1 MKTTFATAALV
12 AMAGV
17 AGAACAHGPAGHEE
31 SVDVLQHQSLPGS
44 PGKQAVMLKV
54 GYGPGQKSAGHM
66 HPGPVFAYVLE
77 GEVESQLQGEPP
89 VVYKAG
95 QSWYEAPGA
104 HHLVS
109 RNASTTKPAT
119 LLVWMVKG
127 EQEAPVLPL
136 PGDGQ

>member
-12 AMAGV
+12 AMAGM

-77 GEVESQLQGEPP
+77 G
-89 VVYKAG
+89 VV
-95 QSWYEAPGA
+95 
-104 HHLVS
+104 
-109 RNASTTKPAT
+109 
-119 LLVWMVKG
+119 VKH
-127 EQEAPVLPL
+127 A
-136 PGDGQ
+136 